1 MGGFAIFAHMSA
13 PLIWKLGAF
22 VDIHDWSKS
31 GNIAIWRYEPQ
42 AKNFPG
48 WHMSCDSE
56 GYKSLNELL
65 SLFLDSDPM
74 IKRTL
79 VLDTPDPYIASST
92 LKKTVQNK
100 LVIVKSSDD
109 SQWLLSDD
117 CGKLKLDIGS
127 GKIAELMDGMDGA
140 LAGKYDFSVGATNGQ
155 NLWFW

>member
-1 MGGFAIFAHMSA
+1 M
-13 PLIWKLGAF
+13 LGAF

-56 GYKSLNELL
+56 GYKSLYELL

-92 LKKTVQNK
+92 LKKTMQNK
-100 LVIVKSSDD
+100 LVIVHR
-109 SQWLLSDD
+109 
-117 CGKLKLDIGS
+117 LDM
-127 GKIAELMDGMDGA
+127 KD
-140 LAGKYDFSVGATNGQ
+140 
-155 NLWFW
+155 

>member
-1 MGGFAIFAHMSA
+1 M
-13 PLIWKLGAF
+13 
-22 VDIHDWSKS
+22 DIHDWSKS
-31 GNIAIWRYEPQ
+31 GKIAIWRYEPQ

-65 SLFLDSDPM
+65 SVFLDSESM
-74 IKRTL
+74 KKRTL

-92 LKKTVQNK
+92 LKKTMQNK

-117 CGKLKLDIGS
+117 CGKLILDIGS
-127 GKIAELMDGMDGA
+127 GKITELMGGVNDA
-140 LAGKYDFSVGATNGQ
+140 LTGKYDFSVGATNGQ

>member
-1 MGGFAIFAHMSA
+1 
-13 PLIWKLGAF
+13 

-31 GNIAIWRYEPQ
+31 GKIAIWRYEPQ

-65 SLFLDSDPM
+65 SVFLDSESM
-74 IKRTL
+74 KKRTL

-92 LKKTVQNK
+92 LKKTMQNK

-117 CGKLKLDIGS
+117 CGKLILDIGS
-127 GKIAELMDGMDGA
+127 GKITELMGGVNDA
-140 LAGKYDFSVGATNGQ
+140 LTGKYDFSVGATNGQ